1 MSGYDCNQQ
10 QLQRVRK
17 KHQIGFHFA
26 ARLALNHNTK
36 ERRVSWKTENEGVNL
51 EFALSAAVTHIHT
64 LIQGLAVACQ
74 GTYN

>member
-1 MSGYDCNQQ
+1 MSIQFSKCQGMTVISSSCRE
-10 QLQRVRK
+10 LEK

-64 LIQGLAVACQ
+64 H
-74 GTYN
+74 